1 MDLQTI
7 IVTIILLL
15 AGLYVGRMF
24 LRKTKSFDTKNDCG
38 NDCGC
43 DAKVKAK

>member
-7 IVTIILLL
+7 IVAIILLL
-15 AGLYVGRMF
+15 AGLYVGKMF
-24 LRKTKSFDTKNDCG
+24 LRKTKSFAPKGDCG
-38 NDCGC
+38 SDCGC